1 MAAAAVSARC
11 EVDPRM
17 MCGQRRRRGRRR
29 GSPTAVDL
37 DRLGARLALDV
48 TAPVVLAV
56 AVVSHDHALR
66 RETAPATHRLAAVR
80 TRRVFFAH
88 PAHTYRMTLHAI
100 TGKADR

>member
-29 GSPTAVDL
+29 GSPTAVNL

-48 TAPVVLAV
+48 TAPVVLALT
-56 AVVSHDHALR
+56 AVVDVDVAR
-66 RETAPATHRLAAVR
+66 RVATTTAHRPAAV
-80 TRRVFFAH
+80 
-88 PAHTYRMTLHAI
+88 
-100 TGKADR
+100 